1 MKTITR
7 SEEETAKTAADLAAD
22 LKPGDIILLH
32 GTLGMGKSV
41 FARGLI
47 RALANNPHLE
57 VPSPTFT
64 LLQTY
69 ETAQGP
75 IHHYDLYRIEDP
87 EEILQLGWE
96 DVITEGITIIEWPQR
111 LGPYKPES
119 ALDITLSNVENDP
132 YARQITIDSR

>member
-1 MKTITR
+1 MKIITH
-7 SEEETAKTAADLAAD
+7 SEKETAQTAADFAAN
-22 LKPGDIILLH
+22 LKPGDIILLY

-47 RALANNPHLE
+47 RALTNNPHLE

-69 ETAQGP
+69 DSPHGP

-96 DVITEGITIIEWPQR
+96 DAITEGITIVEWPQR
-111 LGPYKPES
+111 LGPYKPCNT
-119 ALDITLSNVENDP
+119 LDITLSNVENDP
-132 YARQITIDSR
+132 HARSITINP